1 MPGLVAVPEVPR
13 YVPAQLTTE
22 TLDYAD
28 LPVIDLS
35 KARSTPE
42 AFQELAGEVGSAMS
56 AQGFLY
62 VINHG
67 YTPPQACHSDGSVVT
82 ILTKCMDRF
91 RRSAFS
97 TLPTFHSH
105 YQKMRRSF
113 MMPNRLKQDPSKAS
127 NLGNTGISKEESET
141 NWSSTTVAC
150 HHTLDIGLGTEIM
163 LVNKNVSRRNH
174 PEAIRPF
181 LPEVEAFSR
190 HNHFNVVQPILRL
203 LATGLELPENTLVD
217 MHDFSSNGESHVR
230 FMKYYPRS
238 EDDEIKS
245 QNLWLKGHTDIGSIT
260 LLYSQPVMA
269 LQILGVDGKWKW
281 VKHIENA
288 IIVNIGDA
296 LEFLSGG
303 YYKATIHRVVQP
315 PADQRTVAR
324 LGIGYFTILDHHVKL
339 APLTDSPVLQRVG
352 IQRRFESDDNA
363 PTMEEWRKGRSL
375 AYGHPKTVW
384 KTGEQQGEAKVDE
397 EIING
402 IVLKHYK

>member
-62 VINHG
+62 TERIFNI
-67 YTPPQACHSDGSVVT
+67 AN
-82 ILTKCMDRF
+82 ILF
-91 RRSAFS
+91 
-97 TLPTFHSH
+97 TLPEDEKKLHDAKSLETG
-105 YQKMRRSF
+105 SF
-113 MMPNRLKQDPSKAS
+113 EGFKLRQYWHIEGGVRDQLEQYN
-127 NLGNTGISKEESET
+127 I
-141 NWSSTTVAC
+141 
-150 HHTLDIGLGTEIM
+150 
-163 LVNKNVSRRNH
+163 NKNVSRRNH

-296 LEFLSGG
+296 LDFLSGG

-315 PADQRTVAR
+315 PTDQRTVAR